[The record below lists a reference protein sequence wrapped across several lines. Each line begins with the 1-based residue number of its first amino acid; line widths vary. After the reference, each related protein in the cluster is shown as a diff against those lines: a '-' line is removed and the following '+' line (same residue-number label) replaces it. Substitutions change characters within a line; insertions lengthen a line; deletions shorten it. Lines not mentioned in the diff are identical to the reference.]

1 MRLNSKQGKQSG
13 SAILEALIAILIFS
27 VGILALVGMQAAAI
41 GNVSDAKY
49 RADASFFADQI
60 IGQMWADRAASAT
73 ATGGSVLGPNT
84 SYACSPCVTNGV
96 AVGGNSQTQAWAGAS
111 GVSGALPQ
119 ATAVID
125 INAAS
130 QAVTVTLG
138 WTPPKGTTHKHVAV
152 AFIN

>member
-49 RADASFFADQI
+49 RADASFLADQI
-60 IGQMWADRAASAT
+60 IGQMWAGRASSAV
-73 ATGGSVLGPNT
+73 AGGGSVLGPDT
-84 SYACSPCVTNGV
+84 SFACTACVTG
-96 AVGGNSQTQAWAGAS
+96 GGNTQTQAWAGAS
-111 GVSGALPQ
+111 GVSGALPN
-119 ATAVID
+119 ATASIVI
-125 INAAS
+125 NVAS

-138 WTPPKGTTHKHVAV
+138 WTPPKGTQHKHVAV

>member
-1 MRLNSKQGKQSG
+1 MRLNSKKGKQSG

-60 IGQMWADRAASAT
+60 IGQMWAGRAVSAT
-73 ATGGSVLGPNT
+73 ASGGSVFGPDPN
-84 SYACSPCVTNGV
+84 YACTACVTG
-96 AVGGNSQTQAWAGAS
+96 GGNAQTQLWAGAS
-111 GVSGALPQ
+111 GVSGALPN
-119 ATAVID
+119 ATASIAV
-125 INAAS
+125 NVAS
-130 QAVTVTLG
+130 QVVTVTIG
-138 WTPPKGTTHKHVAV
+138 WTPPKGTTHKHTAV

>member
-1 MRLNSKQGKQSG
+1 MRLNSKKGKQSG

-60 IGQMWADRAASAT
+60 IGQMWAGRAASAT
-73 ATGGSVLGPNT
+73 AGGGSVWGPDT
-84 SYACSPCVTNGV
+84 SYACSPCVVNGA
-96 AVGGNSQTQAWAGAS
+96 AVGGNPQTQTWVGAS

-119 ATAVID
+119 ATATIV

-138 WTPPKGTTHKHVAV
+138 WTPPKGTSHKHVAV